1 MLLTRGVTLRKM
13 KIRFLGAH
21 NCESQST
28 KLVSLLIDDF
38 LAIDAGALT
47 SSLSFAEQQRIK
59 AILLSHYHYDHI
71 RDIPALGM
79 NLFLRQ
85 ATVNIYSISAVGNA
99 LAAHLLNGEIY
110 SEFLKKPESNPTL
123 KFTVVEPG
131 KPITIEGYGV
141 LAVPVSHSVPAV
153 GYQLTSADGKA
164 VFYAGDTG
172 PGLAECWRRISPQ
185 LIIIEVTSSD
195 RYKDWAAGSGHLTPG
210 LLEQELISFRE
221 LKGYL
226 PQVVAVHMNPDLE
239 KEIAAEIAALGKAL
253 GGSITLAY
261 EGMELGL

>member
-1 MLLTRGVTLRKM
+1 M

-21 NCESQST
+21 NCESQNT
-28 KLVSLLIDDF
+28 RLVSLLIDDV

-47 SSLSFAEQQRIK
+47 SSLSFAEQLKVK
-59 AILLSHYHYDHI
+59 AVLLSHYHYDHI

-85 ATVNIYSISAVGNA
+85 ATINVYSISAVGDA
-99 LAAHLLNGEIY
+99 LATHILNGPIY
-110 SEFLKKPESNPTL
+110 SEFLKKPESNPTI

-131 KPITIEGYGV
+131 EPITIEGYSV

-164 VFYAGDTG
+164 FFYAGDTG
-172 PGLAECWRRISPQ
+172 PGLLECWRRISPQ
-185 LIIIEVTSSD
+185 LIIIEVTASD
-195 RYKDWAAGSGHLTPG
+195 RYKDWAAGSGHLTPS
-210 LLEQELISFRE
+210 LLGQELASFRE

-226 PQVVAVHMNPDLE
+226 PQVVAVHMNPLME
-239 KEIAAEIAALGKAL
+239 KEIAAEIETLGKAL
-253 GGSITLAY
+253 DCSITLAY
-261 EGMELGL
+261 EGMEIYL